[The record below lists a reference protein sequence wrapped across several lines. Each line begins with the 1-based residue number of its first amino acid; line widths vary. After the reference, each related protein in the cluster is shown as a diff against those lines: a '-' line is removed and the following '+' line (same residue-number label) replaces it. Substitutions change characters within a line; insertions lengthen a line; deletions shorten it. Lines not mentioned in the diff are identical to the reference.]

1 MYPGDEKKMFLK
13 ENEKESENIP
23 SNGDGNKRDVTA
35 FENRLWPDAVLPYE
49 MERKTIGNCNI
60 CDFLVFG

>member
-35 FENRLWPDAVLPYE
+35 FENRLWPDAVLP
-49 MERKTIGNCNI
+49 
-60 CDFLVFG
+60 